1 MSTLTFPP
9 KLHGPQWVTMRQ
21 HRTTARAFA
30 VLVLL
35 SALTVTAYL
44 IIANGDPKT
53 EFARNT
59 DAGMTFA
66 LARVTNVLALLPA
79 VVGAFVAGP
88 LVARE
93 LESGTYTWLWTQS
106 VAPVRW
112 LAAKLALATA
122 VTLSGTAVLVVL
134 FRLARGALPESSVA
148 SLAWYDS
155 AYELLGPVA
164 VAQCALGIGVGALV
178 GLLMRRTVPSM
189 VVAGLTVLVTQMV
202 FMGLLREKLWPVERI
217 FPKEMISSTPTVQI
231 VSDGM
236 LTDSGEQILW
246 STCYGPTGVGGTT
259 EECMTKLGGVRIF
272 ADTHPESHFW
282 PLQLIES
289 GLLLALAG
297 IAVAVAF
304 RVLRRRHGVGA

>member
-1 MSTLTFPP
+1 MSALTLPSR
-9 KLHGPQWVTMRQ
+9 LHGPQWVTMRQ
-21 HRTTARAFA
+21 HRTTARVFA
-30 VLVLL
+30 IAVLL
-35 SALTVTAYL
+35 SALTVTAFL
-44 IIANGDPKT
+44 ITTNGDPQT
-53 EFARNT
+53 EFTRNI

-66 LARVTNVLALLPA
+66 LARATNVLALLPA

-134 FRLARGALPESSVA
+134 FRLARGALPDSSAA
-148 SLAWYDS
+148 SLAWHDS

-164 VAQCALGIGVGALV
+164 VAQCALGIGMGALV
-178 GLLMRRTVPSM
+178 GLLVRRTVPSM
-189 VVAGLTVLVTQMV
+189 VVTGLTMLVTQMV
-202 FMGLLREKLWPVERI
+202 FMGMLRENLWPVERI
-217 FPKEMISSTPTVQI
+217 FPKEMIPGTPTVQI
-231 VSDGM
+231 VADGM
-236 LTDSGEQILW
+236 LTASGEQISW
-246 STCYGPTGVGGTT
+246 STCYGPVGVGGTV
-259 EECMTKLGGVRIF
+259 EECMAKLGGVRVF

-282 PLQLIES
+282 PLQLVES

-304 RVLRRRHGVGA
+304 RVLRKRHGAGS